1 MKVFDKIEESRFP
14 NKEVLKRIVC
24 DLIPLRGNELM
35 TREYFDMYLHADY
48 RYNIW
53 KDEREDC
60 ILNDCLDL
68 NPQYNLFSHNE
79 GEIHRNEAE
88 SLRSSLLNVLE
99 DDKYSFAYIY
109 NLLAQEANKKPCAII
124 IRDCVFDSDCIDY
137 AIKFDMDELHK
148 SIDGILDLKA
158 KYQLC
163 NKALTESFE
172 HPYEGARKVQYEAM
186 CQRLKDEI
194 KSEIELFG
202 YTPAVSKNI
211 GIPDALNTDKAKSI
225 FKELEKI
232 GLIKIENDTLKWLGT
247 NSLFGY
253 FVDRASDK
261 LNIRP
266 SNDRNPWEIF
276 KKAFNLDNR
285 SISTAKQAV
294 NGYRNK
300 GLSEPEGFL
309 DIKKV
314 IK

>member
-1 MKVFDKIEESRFP
+1 MKVFDKIEESCFP
-14 NKEVLKRIVC
+14 NKEVLKKIVC
-24 DLIPLRGNELM
+24 DLIPLRGNEFM
-35 TREYFDMYLHADY
+35 TREYFDMYLNADV
-48 RYNIW
+48 RYNTW

-60 ILNDCLDL
+60 ILNDCLDQ
-68 NPQYNLFSHNE
+68 NPQYHTFAYNN
-79 GEIHRNEAE
+79 GEIHKDCI
-88 SLRSSLLNVLE
+88 SSIRDELINVLE
-99 DDKYSFAYIY
+99 TDKYSFAYIY
-109 NLLAQEANKKPCAII
+109 NLLSQKANRLNKLAVY
-124 IRDCVFDSDCIDY
+124 DCVFDSDCIDY

-148 SIDGILDLKA
+148 SIDGLPDLKA

-163 NKALTESFE
+163 NKALMESLK
-172 HPYEGARKVQYEAM
+172 HPYKGARKVQYEAM

-202 YTPAVSKNI
+202 YTPAVSKNV

-225 FKELEKI
+225 FKELEKL
-232 GLIKIENDTLKWLGT
+232 GFMKIANGTLKWLGT

-253 FVDRASDK
+253 FADRASDK
-261 LNIRP
+261 LNMRP
-266 SNDRNPWEIF
+266 SNDRIPWEIF
-276 KKAFNLDNR
+276 KKAFNLDEG

-294 NGYRNK
+294 NSYRNK